1 MATMFQGL
9 SYVCNFYLVSSNMD
23 RTLATYM
30 MEVGRV
36 GLSVNLIS
44 RVDLVLIDFYS

>member
-9 SYVCNFYLVSSNMD
+9 SYVCNFYLISSNMD
-23 RTLATYM
+23 KTLATSM
-30 MEVGRV
+30 REVGRV